1 MGVRAVPS
9 MSSLIRLLARE
20 PDLARMIAALH
31 QSAAE
36 PTGATASVLLR
47 PAPAGRNWF
56 AASAARLQSLP
67 D

>member
-1 MGVRAVPS
+1 

-47 PAPAGRNWF
+47 PTQLVRGLGGQARV
-56 AASAARLQSLP
+56 AADRRLVR
-67 D
+67 